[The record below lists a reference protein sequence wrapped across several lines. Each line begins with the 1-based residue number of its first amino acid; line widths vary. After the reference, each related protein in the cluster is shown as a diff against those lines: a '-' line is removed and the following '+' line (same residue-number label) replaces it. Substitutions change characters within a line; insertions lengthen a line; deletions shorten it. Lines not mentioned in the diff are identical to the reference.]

1 MSVQGL
7 RQRFS
12 SKSRGPK
19 VKRVKTCQDAG
30 MSDASREAV
39 FVAFEAEFSRN
50 G

>member
-12 SKSRGPK
+12 FKSRGPK
-19 VKRVKTCQDAG
+19 VKRVKMAG
-30 MSDASREAV
+30 MSDASREAA

>member
-19 VKRVKTCQDAG
+19 VKMAG
-30 MSDASREAV
+30 MSDALREAA
-39 FVAFEAEFSRN
+39 FVAFEAEFSQN